1 MRAVATTAWAS
12 LSLAS
17 VRLLVLEFLGVAML
31 IYSALMLVADVAV
44 VPLTTSLRWDWLEYT
59 EQWLVGSCHRMPSR
73 SIWIAAVPM
82 GLCARCSGVYLGAAM
97 VLLVGLRAGDRT
109 VLPPRVAIV
118 LILSL
123 LLDGMLQHLL
133 LYDSG
138 NGWRLFTGF
147 LYGAGVAG
155 LLQYILARQYALV
168 LPIISMEKL
177 R

>member
-1 MRAVATTAWAS
+1 MV
-12 LSLAS
+12 
-17 VRLLVLEFLGVAML
+17 V
-31 IYSALMLVADVAV
+31 YSALMLVADLAV

-82 GLCARCSGVYLGAAM
+82 GLCARCSGVYLGA
-97 VLLVGLRAGDRT
+97 VLLLLVGLRAGDRT
-109 VLPPRVAIV
+109 MLPPRVAIACV
-118 LILSL
+118 LSL
-123 LLDGMLQHLL
+123 LADGMLQHLL

-168 LPIISMEKL
+168 LPIISMERL